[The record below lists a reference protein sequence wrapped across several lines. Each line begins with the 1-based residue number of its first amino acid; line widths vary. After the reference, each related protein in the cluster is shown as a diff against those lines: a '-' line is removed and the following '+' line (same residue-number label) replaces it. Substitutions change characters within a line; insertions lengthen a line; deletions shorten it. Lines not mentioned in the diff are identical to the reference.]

1 MEVSTPTRAVGG
13 RYRLLGLLGEGGM
26 ARVFDAYDERLERR
40 VAVKIL
46 RPDTAALAGM
56 ARRFQQ
62 EARLAA
68 RLVHPNIVAVLD
80 FGEEGSLSYLVM
92 ERLSGRTLR
101 DEIAAGPL
109 DSLRVVR
116 VLTETLSA
124 LSAAHRLGVLHRDV
138 KPSNILLQDD
148 GLTKISDFGI
158 AKSMD
163 PLGLG
168 PNSEETLSGIVLGT
182 PGYLAPE
189 RGSGLPATVES
200 DLYSVGAVMVEALT
214 GRRVPVGQTTI
225 IEMLPPEFRA
235 VARQALSP
243 DPANRYHSAAAMLQ
257 AVRHPRTEQTAM
269 LPNGSGFRRVASTG
283 VPSTAGFGGPQ
294 ATQVSST
301 SASAPGPHRR
311 PGRRRRV
318 ALVIACA
325 LVAMFGVALA
335 LVTMPGALQPSTAT
349 LPNPANRQI
358 STDGGTTQT
367 TQVDP
372 VASAIRAEAQQ
383 LAAGGLPGD
392 ASLAVALDDTADQ
405 PAGPGRQAAAQQ
417 DMELGQVLLD
427 GGGISSDQY
436 QSAVAVL
443 EQTGATVPATTTTL
457 PPQVTN
463 PVLPTLPLHGHHH
476 RHGGND
482 QGESTSNI
490 FDQPTT

>member
-1 MEVSTPTRAVGG
+1 
-13 RYRLLGLLGEGGM
+13 M

-80 FGEEGSLSYLVM
+80 FGEEGSISYLVM
-92 ERLSGRTLR
+92 ERLSGMTLR

-109 DSLRVVR
+109 DGPRVVR

-158 AKSMD
+158 AKTMD

-189 RGSGLPATVES
+189 RGSGLPATVET

-257 AVRHPRTEQTAM
+257 AVRHPRTEQTAV
-269 LPNGSGFRRVASTG
+269 LPNGSGFRPVASTG

-294 ATQVSST
+294 ATQVSSASA

-318 ALVIACA
+318 ALVLACT

-358 STDGGTTQT
+358 STDSGTTPT
-367 TQVDP
+367 TQADP

-383 LAAGGLPGD
+383 LAGGDLPGD
-392 ASLAVALDDTADQ
+392 ASLALALDETADQ

-427 GGGISSDQY
+427 GGGISSNQY

-457 PPQVTN
+457 PAQVTN

-476 RHGGND
+476 RHGGNG
-482 QGESTSNI
+482 QGESISNI

>member
-225 IEMLPPEFRA
+225 IEMLPPEFPPWPDKPFHPTRRTVTTRPPPCCRRFA
-235 VARQALSP
+235 TREPNRRPCCRTSP
-243 DPANRYHSAAAMLQ
+243 ASAAW
-257 AVRHPRTEQTAM
+257 PR
-269 LPNGSGFRRVASTG
+269 PAS
-283 VPSTAGFGGPQ
+283 PRPP
-294 ATQVSST
+294 VS
-301 SASAPGPHRR
+301 
-311 PGRRRRV
+311 
-318 ALVIACA
+318 
-325 LVAMFGVALA
+325 
-335 LVTMPGALQPSTAT
+335 
-349 LPNPANRQI
+349 
-358 STDGGTTQT
+358 
-367 TQVDP
+367 
-372 VASAIRAEAQQ
+372 
-383 LAAGGLPGD
+383 
-392 ASLAVALDDTADQ
+392 
-405 PAGPGRQAAAQQ
+405 AGPRPLRSHRPRLRLPDLIAA
-417 DMELGQVLLD
+417 
-427 GGGISSDQY
+427 
-436 QSAVAVL
+436 
-443 EQTGATVPATTTTL
+443 PADDVGS
-457 PPQVTN
+457 P
-463 PVLPTLPLHGHHH
+463 
-476 RHGGND
+476 
-482 QGESTSNI
+482 S
-490 FDQPTT
+490 